1 MAAPKMYGVLLGVL
15 LAALSILKNPIAWA
29 VFWMVQ
35 TILLATYTRL
45 TWKRTGL
52 LWMTIGGAH
61 ATLIALL
68 LGLASLAGYTISAVP
83 PLLIALN
90 LIALSVFYILAR
102 TLHRDHFRQ
111 WRRHMDGM
119 TLVDMMRF
127 RHIPYLK

>member
-52 LWMTIGGAH
+52 LWMTVGGAH

-68 LGLASLAGYTISAVP
+68 LIPASLAGYTISAVP

-90 LIALSVFYILAR
+90 LIGLSVFYILAR
-102 TLHRDHFRQ
+102 ILHRDHFLQ
-111 WRRHMDGM
+111 WHRHMDGM

-127 RHIPYLK
+127 RHTPHLK

>member
-1 MAAPKMYGVLLGVL
+1 MAAPKIYGVLIGVL
-15 LAALSILKNPIAWA
+15 LAALSILKSPVAWA
-29 VFWMVQ
+29 VFWTVQ
-35 TILLATYTRL
+35 TILLAIYTHL

-61 ATLIALL
+61 ATVIALL
-68 LGLASLAGYTISAVP
+68 LIPASLAGYTISAVP

-90 LIALSVFYILAR
+90 LIGLSVFYILAR
-102 TLHRDHFRQ
+102 TLHRDHFQQ
-111 WRRHMDGM
+111 WRRHMDSM